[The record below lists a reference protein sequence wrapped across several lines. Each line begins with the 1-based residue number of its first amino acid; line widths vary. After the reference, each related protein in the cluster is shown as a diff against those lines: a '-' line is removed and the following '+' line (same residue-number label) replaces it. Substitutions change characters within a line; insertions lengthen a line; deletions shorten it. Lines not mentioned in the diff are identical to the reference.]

1 MAPICRV
8 FAIIVFLNHFY
19 HLINISLISIIFLN
33 IFHLLYIVSDN
44 SFENKCQIY
53 KLKIAELFCGA
64 GGFAEGAKKAGFKHI
79 WGVDIHKDSCETFK
93 NNQKCEA
100 FHEKIEDFS
109 KPKNLKK
116 VKKDFGK
123 INGLLFGFPC
133 NDFSLVGKNKK
144 MEGKFGGLYTYACKV
159 LNFFEP
165 EFFVAENVTSLS
177 KKLKI

>member
-1 MAPICRV
+1 MSR
-8 FAIIVFLNHFY
+8 
-19 HLINISLISIIFLN
+19 
-33 IFHLLYIVSDN
+33 
-44 SFENKCQIY
+44 ENRI
-53 KLKIAELFCGA
+53 KIAELFCGA
-64 GGFAEGAKKAGFKHI
+64 GGFAEGAKKAGFEHI

-109 KPKNLKK
+109 KPKRLEK

-133 NDFSLVGKNKK
+133 NDFSLVGKNEK
-144 MEGKFGGLYTYACKV
+144 MEGKFGGLYTYACDV

-165 EFFVAENVTSLS
+165 EFFVAENVTSLG
-177 KKLKI
+177 KKLKYNSATDILAH